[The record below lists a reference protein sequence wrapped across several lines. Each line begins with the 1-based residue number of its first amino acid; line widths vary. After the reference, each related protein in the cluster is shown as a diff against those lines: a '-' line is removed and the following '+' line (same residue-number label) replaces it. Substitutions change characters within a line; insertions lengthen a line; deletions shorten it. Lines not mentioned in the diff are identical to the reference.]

1 MCVGIYI
8 LVQPSLENTISM
20 VHIDRMEEQ
29 QKMDKHPILLKYN
42 MQNRGSQI
50 QGYKDSSSQVLEG
63 IKKHP

>member
-1 MCVGIYI
+1 
-8 LVQPSLENTISM
+8 M